1 MSQIIRGLET
11 RSLMSRVRSTDDRAK
26 NPSLTAEGS
35 RLVQR
40 ALPVV
45 EDADADFFSPLLK
58 AERNAFAASRSRRL
72 DRDPSGNAGL

>member
-58 AERNAFAASRSRRL
+58 AERNAFAATLRALKRR
-72 DRDPSGNAGL
+72 DNGT